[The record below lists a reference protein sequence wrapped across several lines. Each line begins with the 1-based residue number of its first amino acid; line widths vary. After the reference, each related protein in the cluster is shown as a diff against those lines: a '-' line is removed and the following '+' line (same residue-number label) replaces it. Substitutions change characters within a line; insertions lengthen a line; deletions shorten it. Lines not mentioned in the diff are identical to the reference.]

1 MLSDALKFLLPG
13 KQKAHNRVDFKPSF
27 GNIRN
32 LYFHNAPVY
41 IRYKIDINE
50 NIKEDLLCV

>member
-1 MLSDALKFLLPG
+1 MFFLPV
-13 KQKAHNRVDFKPSF
+13 KANIHNRVDFKPSF

-32 LYFHNAPVY
+32 LYFHHATVHF
-41 IRYKIDINE
+41 RYKIDINE